1 MAFMWVSTLVSVL
14 SLCYSFRI
22 GAHLYQRLHKQFS
35 LLKHLLWPS
44 SFLSALLETMGRTLN
59 CHVQPARSKKKSA
72 RVRARGHAQ
81 QFILD
86 LAEVTGPLHE
96 ANNTQVGSNTRR
108 RNNTLPLE
116 TFWSWKSICIGN
128 R

>member
-22 GAHLYQRLHKQFS
+22 GAHLDQRLHKQFS

-44 SFLSALLETMGRTLN
+44 SFTVCAAGNQAKDFELPCACSI
-59 CHVQPARSKKKSA
+59 KKKKHPSA
-72 RVRARGHAQ
+72 SARGHAQ

-96 ANNTQVGSNTRR
+96 ANNTQSGGWNA
-108 RNNTLPLE
+108 RNNTLPFGKL
-116 TFWSWKSICIGN
+116 
-128 R
+128 